1 MHIHLAPIM
10 AHWGRLLMNFT
21 ILISLLIQMLFTKYG
36 NNRLCSF
43 LKVKNVK
50 SLTHNDGRKTIA
62 IGHLS
67 ESGHIKRGF
76 KHIVEILVSK
86 ITSSTCFQVTQDVLL

>member
-1 MHIHLAPIM
+1 
-10 AHWGRLLMNFT
+10 MNFT

-50 SLTHNDGRKTIA
+50 SLTHNVRRIPHYDGRKTIA